1 MKRLMIV
8 ALLFLTVLFSAYTSF
23 GEDSSP
29 GQEAGEEIRDEEVMA
44 AKEVLEANLQYSEA
58 EDMEQYLQTIASHGR
73 EATRVEMNQFFQ
85 DYTVSHELTAF
96 EVVERHDDEIVVK
109 TSQMIKDQNQEGDKR
124 YRSHKAKMMHVL
136 KREDNQWK
144 IFESNVMDV
153 QFIE

>member
-1 MKRLMIV
+1 MKRLLIV
-8 ALLFLTVLFSAYTSF
+8 ALLFLIVLFSAYNSF
-23 GEDSSP
+23 GEESSS
-29 GQEAGEEIRDEEVMA
+29 GQEAGEELIDEEVAA

-58 EDMEQYLQTIASHGR
+58 EDMEQYLQTIASHGH
-73 EATRVEMNQFFQ
+73 EATRAEMNQFFQ

-109 TSQMIKDQNQEGDKR
+109 TSQIIKDQNQEGDKR
-124 YRSHKAKMMHVL
+124 YKSHKAEMMHVL
-136 KREDNQWK
+136 KKEDNQWK